1 MPVCTGNLKRATSL
15 ISLHLTR
22 PFPHILMYGK
32 TYMKAEKKENYF
44 YILITSQAK
53 KKNNRRGLQSRY
65 YYRIIILFLNKHVTQ
80 HMVIV
85 FTQIHHVDAMK
96 KVQEQQETLLQ
107 LERTDLR
114 IPTHSHPAQAHYL
127 WDKLTNT

>member
-1 MPVCTGNLKRATSL
+1 
-15 ISLHLTR
+15 
-22 PFPHILMYGK
+22 
-32 TYMKAEKKENYF
+32 MKVEKKENYF

-96 KVQEQQETLLQ
+96 KVQEQQETLQ
-107 LERTDLR
+107 LERTDLEFKR